1 MRYSVKPKNRISV
14 KCYRF
19 LAFAKNKAENL
30 NRNLSDKNSKNC
42 LDYVRNLQ
50 QIWLKL
56 LQKKII
62 RKLAKVSGDLIDNKI
77 ADKNT
82 STASQSNPETD
93 TQTFENSIEIPK
105 EI

>member
-56 LQKKII
+56 LQK
-62 RKLAKVSGDLIDNKI
+62 R
-77 ADKNT
+77 
-82 STASQSNPETD
+82 
-93 TQTFENSIEIPK
+93 
-105 EI
+105 